1 MFAGMDISA
10 MDSTSYGST
19 SSDSTVIDSEEDDR
33 AFIEISELD
42 KLLGLPP
49 PRFDLSAAETDSI
62 KVFDSAE
69 SNSNFDSDTD
79 LTVPHKP
86 GLPQRLKMD
95 NRSSSETEVCYN
107 KELEK
112 VSVIKSELTIGS
124 DGQEV
129 ETECN
134 SYLTET
140 VPVPVPP
147 SSTDDMLYDRS
158 PVRGCSQAD
167 SVISKVLAKTDGNSI
182 HLQCLQPCDISNQIP
197 KKPATIPSPVLNKLK
212 KLGTSV
218 VVEQPASASHP
229 SACETGEN
237 PKTENIHPGYLEIME
252 TIDKAVDLTS
262 DLTKKRKRALKKTI
276 KDQVPSLDK
285 TLEQVENSYN
295 KDNIAKFCFQVNIS
309 QIINISDQEKLYSCD
324 ICSGVYGRGFSL
336 KRHYLK
342 THINHKHISKHDLHN
357 CGIAVDPSVARGVR
371 KKKKTKDDS
380 PPVVSN
386 LSPPNDIPDLYRCH
400 TCHQCFMLISDLKAH
415 LMEHPPISVR
425 NLAENNFKNY
435 TCAKCDARYQNK
447 KMFLRHQEMCQPKV
461 PLAPEYFCLYC
472 HLSFSSHKLQKLHQL
487 QMHHPKKKLH
497 KCYLCNT
504 KIFKDR
510 SQVFKH
516 LISHHSDD
524 YFACFTCKLRVVN
537 WEALKKHN
545 RENHKHLNNVKHNQ
559 QNIVST
565 EDENKN
571 EDKVQEDGQGSN
583 IINDS
588 NSGLT
593 LKCTEC
599 PKIFASHLN
608 MTRHRRLAHKEVT
621 DKKRKIIK
629 KKENTSIKVI
639 KNVNKRKT
647 PTPPPKECVLPQPQP
662 PDPDVVFYSCV
673 ALNVKENLTHHLDGK
688 LDSQE
693 ILDYDLNKSITEQ
706 EPQIII
712 NPEEAKSIQPESAK
726 STIFQHKER
735 RSAPISPRVPWEKFN
750 FPKNYDGRCGLTFMK
765 DLSCLDIATQIIV
778 KRNLARQ
785 ESSSG
790 KENSKESPANIPA
803 GLLLVEN
810 NKMETDCAEAFGDP
824 NDKDGES
831 SLQLSGEWVWP
842 HTYLCAACGYKS
854 TNLWDTEDHKF
865 ALHPNVWVPHIEIVA
880 EKSSEWDW
888 FYHRRL
894 PPGTE
899 VEMTTPAMPVAPL
912 PCSKCQRQC
921 ATTAD
926 LHRHMLDCGGDTTWM
941 ATMLPMASPGTR
953 RRKWRPF
960 GSRRRR
966 QQGRRGLKRN
976 IPNTPAKHSCGRI
989 RTKPGDMDT
998 IQKMIANLPAKRST
1012 RRVIGEDP
1020 DIKTRSQ
1027 GTYNSVRSNTIF
1039 HFWNFNL

>member
-1 MFAGMDISA
+1 MFAAMDISA

-49 PRFDLSAAETDSI
+49 PRFDLSVAETDSI

-95 NRSSSETEVCYN
+95 NGFETEVCYN

-112 VSVIKSELTIGS
+112 VSVIKSELTIES

-134 SYLTET
+134 SYLTEPVP

-147 SSTDDMLYDRS
+147 SSTDDMLYDRL
-158 PVRGCSQAD
+158 PVRGCPQAD
-167 SVISKVLAKTDGNSI
+167 SAVSKVLAKTDGNSI

-197 KKPATIPSPVLNKLK
+197 KNPATIPSPVLNKLK

-218 VVEQPASASHP
+218 VVEQPASASHV
-229 SACETGEN
+229 SVCEAGEN

-252 TIDKAVDLTS
+252 SIDKAVDLTS
-262 DLTKKRKRALKKTI
+262 DLTKKRKRAPKKTI

-285 TLEQVENSYN
+285 TLEQVENSN
-295 KDNIAKFCFQVNIS
+295 NGDNLAKFRFQVNIS

-336 KRHYLK
+336 KRHYLR

-357 CGIAVDPSVARGVR
+357 CGIAVDPSVARGGAQ
-371 KKKKTKDDS
+371 KKKKAKDDS

-435 TCAKCDARYQNK
+435 TCSKCDARYQNK

-461 PLAPEYFCLYC
+461 PLAPEYFCLFC

-487 QMHHPKKKLH
+487 QMHHPKKKIH
-497 KCYLCNT
+497 QCYLCNT
-504 KIFKDR
+504 KIFKER
-510 SQVFKH
+510 SKVFKH

-545 RENHKHLNNVKHNQ
+545 RENHKHSNNVKPNQ

-565 EDENKN
+565 KDENKN
-571 EDKVQEDGQGSN
+571 ENKVEENGRGN
-583 IINDS
+583 FTNHS

-608 MTRHRRLAHKEVT
+608 MTRHRRLAHKELG
-621 DKKRKIIK
+621 DKKRKIV
-629 KKENTSIKVI
+629 KKEGKCF
-639 KNVNKRKT
+639 NK
-647 PTPPPKECVLPQPQP
+647 
-662 PDPDVVFYSCV
+662 
-673 ALNVKENLTHHLDGK
+673 K
-688 LDSQE
+688 L
-693 ILDYDLNKSITEQ
+693 K
-706 EPQIII
+706 
-712 NPEEAKSIQPESAK
+712 
-726 STIFQHKER
+726 
-735 RSAPISPRVPWEKFN
+735 
-750 FPKNYDGRCGLTFMK
+750 
-765 DLSCLDIATQIIV
+765 
-778 KRNLARQ
+778 
-785 ESSSG
+785 
-790 KENSKESPANIPA
+790 
-803 GLLLVEN
+803 
-810 NKMETDCAEAFGDP
+810 
-824 NDKDGES
+824 
-831 SLQLSGEWVWP
+831 
-842 HTYLCAACGYKS
+842 
-854 TNLWDTEDHKF
+854 
-865 ALHPNVWVPHIEIVA
+865 
-880 EKSSEWDW
+880 
-888 FYHRRL
+888 
-894 PPGTE
+894 
-899 VEMTTPAMPVAPL
+899 
-912 PCSKCQRQC
+912 
-921 ATTAD
+921 
-926 LHRHMLDCGGDTTWM
+926 
-941 ATMLPMASPGTR
+941 
-953 RRKWRPF
+953 
-960 GSRRRR
+960 
-966 QQGRRGLKRN
+966 
-976 IPNTPAKHSCGRI
+976 
-989 RTKPGDMDT
+989 
-998 IQKMIANLPAKRST
+998 
-1012 RRVIGEDP
+1012 
-1020 DIKTRSQ
+1020 
-1027 GTYNSVRSNTIF
+1027 
-1039 HFWNFNL
+1039 